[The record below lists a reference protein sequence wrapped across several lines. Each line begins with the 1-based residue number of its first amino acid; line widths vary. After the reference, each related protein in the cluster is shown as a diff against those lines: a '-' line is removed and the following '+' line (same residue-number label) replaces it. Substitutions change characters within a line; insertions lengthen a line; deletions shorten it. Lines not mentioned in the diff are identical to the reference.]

1 MRNPRP
7 DHLIT
12 GDRHP
17 APVKDEV
24 TARAVVIQDKIRK
37 ECTELEEPYFLN
49 IPPEAR
55 FLD

>member
-1 MRNPRP
+1 
-7 DHLIT
+7 
-12 GDRHP
+12 
-17 APVKDEV
+17 VKDKV